1 MSAATN
7 NEKADHIYNLKVHAE
22 EVFKKH
28 GRMTNSAAYLA
39 CLCGMWAH
47 TFGLPN
53 KSLFEGN
60 HELSSWFFC
69 GHSASWTARSAA
81 EKAEEERKAK
91 AKK

>member
-1 MSAATN
+1 
-7 NEKADHIYNLKVHAE
+7 
-22 EVFKKH
+22 
-28 GRMTNSAAYLA
+28 
-39 CLCGMWAH
+39 
-47 TFGLPN
+47 LPN